1 MGISLRQLDLAL
13 KQAGKIGFSDWVSP
27 VAIVIVKTGEE
38 MDEINASPE
47 DQGSPSD
54 RRGEL
59 KPSSC
64 FAIANRP
71 LLPED
76 INLERTK
83 TR

>member
-13 KQAGKIGFSDWVSP
+13 KQAGKMGFSAWVSP
-27 VAIVIVKTGEE
+27 IAIVIVKTGEK
-38 MDEINASPE
+38 MDEIN
-47 DQGSPSD
+47 
-54 RRGEL
+54 
-59 KPSSC
+59 